1 MILFKVNLKKYVKIV
16 VYFFAIFSL
25 QSQNLLN
32 VYSNAPNDLE
42 DFETTGRK
50 GKVPKIVGGALTSML
65 VERTICAPLDT
76 IIVRQQY
83 STGKTFRYIC
93 KKIFKEEGWVGFYR
107 GYRTQVVSSVPIS
120 MVFGLN
126 SLFYQHLGLEPLPK
140 GIIGGAVAAASFA
153 VVYNPFDMYRTW
165 LITHKEV
172 YKPTRYSE
180 YYRGIGGQFMRA
192 FLYSFVGISGTRY
205 LSQRDDIFPA
215 QWGVPSKLISASLIT
230 GSLAQIL
237 MSPVDLVKTRVM
249 ADKDNRGAFFHFQK
263 AAKEGSLCQGTLT
276 RLLRHG
282 PATGIIMAI
291 MYGVTQENTLAN
303 PK

>member
-1 MILFKVNLKKYVKIV
+1 MCLFKVNLKKYVKIAL
-16 VYFFAIFSL
+16 YFCAFFHL
-25 QSQNLLN
+25 QNQNLLST
-32 VYSNAPNDLE
+32 YSNSPNELE

-50 GKVPKIVGGALTSML
+50 GKAPKIVGGALTSML
-65 VERTICAPLDT
+65 IERTICAPLDT

-83 STGKTFRYIC
+83 STGESFRYIC
-93 KKIFKEEGWVGFYR
+93 KKIFKEEGWGGFYR

-126 SLFYQHLGLEPLPK
+126 SLFYQHLGLEPLSK
-140 GIIGGAVAAASFA
+140 EIIGGGVAAASFA

-165 LITHKEV
+165 LITHKDA
-172 YKPTRYSE
+172 YKPTRYSQ
-180 YYRGIGGQFMRA
+180 YYRGIEGQFTRA

-215 QWGVPSKLISASLIT
+215 QWGVPAKLILASLIT

-263 AAKEGSLCQGTLT
+263 AAKEGSLWQGTLT
-276 RLLRHG
+276 RLFRHG

-291 MYGVTQENTLAN
+291 MYGITQENTLVK
-303 PK
+303 PE